1 MKNKSTPAKRTAAAK
16 TKTGDLAALIVEV
29 RDLIHSARRGVAW
42 PRWWIRFR

>member
-1 MKNKSTPAKRTAAAK
+1 MKNKRTPAKRTDVAK
-16 TKTGDLAALIVEV
+16 TKPGNLAALIVEV